1 MSALV
6 RSVYSIFFDIRN
18 IRIRLRTVSLIEF
31 FFFFFFWGGGGG
43 GGGGA
48 HWSYVHH
55 TVDVKVLYSDV
66 VRPSGCPFIFSVHA
80 VHVFDDPFKIIWR
93 QLPEIDVMTS

>member
-31 FFFFFFWGGGGG
+31 FFFFFFGGGG

-48 HWSYVHH
+48 GHIGRMF
-55 TVDVKVLYSDV
+55 TI
-66 VRPSGCPFIFSVHA
+66 P
-80 VHVFDDPFKIIWR
+80 
-93 QLPEIDVMTS
+93 